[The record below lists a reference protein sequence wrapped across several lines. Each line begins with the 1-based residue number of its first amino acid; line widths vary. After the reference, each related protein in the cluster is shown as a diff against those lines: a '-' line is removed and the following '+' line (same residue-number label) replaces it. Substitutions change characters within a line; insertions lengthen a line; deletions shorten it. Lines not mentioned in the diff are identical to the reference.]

1 MNKST
6 TYFDLMDACK
16 LPGCPLCRM
25 EKKSVEKYLDSMFYE
40 KVNDIPL
47 RARLRASM
55 GFCSSHAEIALN
67 GDGIRGNA
75 LGLAIIYNDILLT
88 VMQGW
93 DAKPGKWT
101 QPLGVTQR
109 CVVCEQQEESSRYYM
124 NDLVNGVRGEEDMRA
139 ALQRSN
145 GLCMAH
151 LLRALDQLKDAKWQE
166 WLVRLQRPHMEA
178 IHKQLLEFIR
188 KNDYRFAGEEF
199 GEERDSWKRAT
210 EMGSGKGLLP
220 RK

>member
-16 LPGCPLCRM
+16 KPGCPLCRM
-25 EKKSVEKYLDSMFYE
+25 EKKSVEKYLDDMFYE

-55 GFCSSHAEIALN
+55 GFCSQHAELALS

-75 LGLAIIYNDILLT
+75 LGLAIIYNDIILT
-88 VMQGW
+88 VMQSW

-101 QPLGVTQR
+101 PPLTPSQR
-109 CVVCEQQEESSRYYM
+109 CPVCEQQETSARYYM
-124 NDLVNGVRGEEDMRA
+124 NDLVNGLRGEDDMRA
-139 ALQRSN
+139 AIQRS
-145 GLCMAH
+145 GGICLPH
-151 LLRALDQLKDAKWQE
+151 LLRALEQLKDAKWQE
-166 WLVRLQRPHMEA
+166 WLVKLQRPHMES
-178 IHKQLLEFIR
+178 IHAELKEFIR
-188 KNDYRFAGEEF
+188 KNDYRFMGEEI

-210 EMGSGKGLLP
+210 EMASGKGLP